1 MIAVVIVSWNTAD
14 LLTDCL
20 RTLPAAA
27 SDPLDVVV
35 VDNASSDAS
44 VARAKAFGARVFA
57 NEANVGYAR
66 ANNQGWR
73 AADSQADVVVLLN
86 SDTLVPSGALGQ
98 LADALRVDD
107 TCGACGPQ
115 LLLPDGRPQPF
126 GFGGDPTPAYLMTRT
141 WRRLRGQPMHP
152 WGDPKAREVD
162 WTSGACL
169 ALRREALEAVGGLDE
184 RFFMYFED
192 VDLCRRVRA
201 AGWRV
206 RRVPEANVTHLGG
219 QSLRQNPAARRAY
232 GDSLRLFYRK
242 HFGALARLWLTLALP
257 LYQRARA

>member
-86 SDTLVPSGALGQ
+86 SDTLVPSGALG
-98 LADALRVDD
+98 
-107 TCGACGPQ
+107 
-115 LLLPDGRPQPF
+115 
-126 GFGGDPTPAYLMTRT
+126 
-141 WRRLRGQPMHP
+141 
-152 WGDPKAREVD
+152 
-162 WTSGACL
+162 
-169 ALRREALEAVGGLDE
+169 
-184 RFFMYFED
+184 
-192 VDLCRRVRA
+192 
-201 AGWRV
+201 
-206 RRVPEANVTHLGG
+206 
-219 QSLRQNPAARRAY
+219 
-232 GDSLRLFYRK
+232 
-242 HFGALARLWLTLALP
+242 
-257 LYQRARA
+257 